1 MEELKMEIMTNPNH
15 ESVNA
20 EYWLEAMRPV
30 FEGKK
35 VILAGD
41 VIAGLIPRARMI
53 RELGAQST
61 FMLATE
67 GMGTG
72 DAPTEEDGHWFAL
85 DAPHSDNIVE
95 AIHAGQRLLANL
107 PQHAKEALDWYDP
120 KREAMVVGGF
130 LHEQPSVAGRK
141 SLAYR
146 KPEWLALDDKTVID
160 SVWDKIGVTREP
172 SEVVPVD
179 KESILA
185 AMQRI
190 DKGDGVVWGSDSK
203 EGINGGATGVRW
215 VRSES
220 DVDKALEYFQKHCDQ
235 LRVMPFLE
243 GIPCSIH
250 GMVFPDYV
258 AAFRPVE
265 MVVLR
270 KPESS
275 EFVYAGTSSF
285 YDPAPADREDMRTTA
300 KKVGNALRDMVNF
313 RGVFTID
320 GVMTK
325 DGFRP
330 TELNPRYGAG
340 VMPLLKGLTDFPLE
354 LLAQAVVSGS
364 NSDFKPKELEELI
377 INTADKQR
385 GGGTWR
391 AVQTHLPQIDKRPV
405 KLTDSGWQWANDEEK
420 NDGTVIVGP
429 GTLGSFVRFTPD
441 NTSIPIG
448 ESFAPYACDFWRFV
462 DENLGSDIGKLDA
475 AKPVRL

>member
-1 MEELKMEIMTNPNH
+1 MEELTRLEAMTNYSQEPA
-15 ESVNA
+15 NA
-20 EYWLEAMRPV
+20 EYWLEAIRPT

-53 RELGAQST
+53 RELGAAST

-72 DAPTEEDGHWFAL
+72 DSPTEEDGHWFAME
-85 DAPHSDNIVE
+85 APHSENIVE
-95 AIHAGQRLLANL
+95 AIHAGQRLLSNL
-107 PQHAKEALDWYDP
+107 PQHAKKALDWYDP
-120 KREAMVVGGF
+120 EGEAMVVGGF

-160 SVWDKIGVTREP
+160 SVWDKVGVKREP

-179 KESILA
+179 KKAILA
-185 AMQRI
+185 ATKHL
-190 DKGDGVVWGSDSK
+190 DKGDGVVWGTDSK

-215 VRSES
+215 VRSEV
-220 DVDKALEYFQKHCDQ
+220 DIDKALEYYQKHCDQ

-250 GMVFPDYV
+250 GMVFSDYV

-265 MVVLR
+265 MVVLH
-270 KPESS
+270 KPDTS
-275 EFVYAGTSSF
+275 EFFYAGTASF
-285 YDPAPADREDMRTTA
+285 YDPAPADREAMRATA
-300 KKVGNALRDMVNF
+300 KQVGNALRDIVKF

-325 DGFRP
+325 EGFRP

-354 LLAQAVVSGS
+354 LISQAVISGS
-364 NSDFKPKELEELI
+364 SSDFKPKELEELI
-377 INTADKQR
+377 IKTADEQR

-391 AVQTHLPQIDKRPV
+391 AIPTHLPQIDKRPV
-405 KLTDSGWQWANDEEK
+405 KLTESGWQWAADNET
-420 NDGTVIVGP
+420 NTGTVIVGP
-429 GTLGSFVRFTPD
+429 GPLGSFVKFAPTS
-441 NTSIPIG
+441 SIPIG
-448 ESFAPYACDFWRFV
+448 PSFGSLARDFWRFV
-462 DENLGSDIGKLDA
+462 DETMGSNIGSLEA
-475 AKPVRL
+475 AKSVR

>member
-1 MEELKMEIMTNPNH
+1 MEAMTNHNQEP
-15 ESVNA
+15 VNA

-53 RELGAQST
+53 RELGAEST

-85 DAPHSDNIVE
+85 DAPHSENIVE
-95 AIHAGQRLLANL
+95 AIHAGQKLLAGL

-120 KREAMVVGGF
+120 DGEAMVVGGF

-160 SVWDKIGVTREP
+160 SVWDKIGVKREP

-179 KESILA
+179 REAVLA
-185 AMQRI
+185 AMRRL

-215 VRSES
+215 IRSEA
-220 DVDKALEYFQKHCDQ
+220 DVDKALKYFQKHCDQ

-270 KPESS
+270 KPDSS
-275 EFVYAGTSSF
+275 EFFYAGTASF
-285 YDPAPADREDMRTTA
+285 YDPAPEDREDMRVTA
-300 KKVGNALRDMVNF
+300 KQVGNALRDMVNF
-313 RGVFTID
+313 CGVFTID

-340 VMPLLKGLTDFPLE
+340 VMPLLKGLADFPLE
-354 LLAQAVVSGS
+354 LLAQTVVSGS
-364 NSDFKPKELEELI
+364 ATDFKPKELEELI
-377 INTADKQR
+377 IKTADEQR

-391 AVQTHLPQIDKRPV
+391 AVSNHLPQIDKRGV
-405 KLTDSGWQWANDEEK
+405 KLVDSGWEWADDGED

-429 GTLGSFVRFTPD
+429 GTLGSFVRFAPD
-441 NTSIPIG
+441 NSSIPIG
-448 ESFAPYACDFWRFV
+448 KPFAPLACNFWRFV
-462 DENLGSDIGKLDA
+462 DESMGSDIGKLEA
-475 AKPVRL
+475 AKSVR

>member
-1 MEELKMEIMTNPNH
+1 METMNNPNQ
-15 ESVNA
+15 EPVTA

-53 RELGAQST
+53 RELGAEST

-72 DAPTEEDGHWFAL
+72 DTPTEEDGLWFAL

-95 AIHAGQRLLANL
+95 AIHAGQRLLADL
-107 PQHAKEALDWYDP
+107 PKHAKEALDWYDP
-120 KREAMVVGGF
+120 DGEAMVVGGF

-160 SVWDKIGVTREP
+160 SVWDKIGVEREP

-179 KESILA
+179 REAILA
-185 AMQRI
+185 AMKRI

-215 VRSES
+215 VRSEA

-275 EFVYAGTSSF
+275 EFFYAGTASF
-285 YDPAPADREDMRTTA
+285 YDPAPADREDMRATA

-313 RGVFTID
+313 KGVFTID

-354 LLAQAVVSGS
+354 LIAQTVISGS
-364 NSDFKPKELEELI
+364 DSDFKPKELEDLI
-377 INTADKQR
+377 IKTADEQR

-391 AVQTHLPQIDKRPV
+391 AIPTHLPQIDKRPI
-405 KLTDSGWQWANDEEK
+405 KLTESGWQWANDEEE
-420 NDGTVIVGP
+420 NAGTVLVGP
-429 GTLGSFVRFTPD
+429 GPLGSFVRFAP
-441 NTSIPIG
+441 TSSVPTG
-448 ESFAPYACDFWRFV
+448 PSFAPLARDFWRFV
-462 DENLGSDIGKLDA
+462 DENMGSDIGTLEA
-475 AKPVRL
+475 AKSVR